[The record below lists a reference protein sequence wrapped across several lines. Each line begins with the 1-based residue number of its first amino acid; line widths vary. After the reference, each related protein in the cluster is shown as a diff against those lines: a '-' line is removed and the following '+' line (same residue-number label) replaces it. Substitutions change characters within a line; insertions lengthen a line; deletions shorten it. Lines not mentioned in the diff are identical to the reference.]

1 MCLQCLMD
9 VVHRKLHMY
18 NKLGM
23 SILYFS
29 FSFIHINELRQNFL
43 NLISK
48 YVILNELKKS
58 NHS

>member
-1 MCLQCLMD
+1 M
-9 VVHRKLHMY
+9 
-18 NKLGM
+18 
-23 SILYFS
+23 LYFS